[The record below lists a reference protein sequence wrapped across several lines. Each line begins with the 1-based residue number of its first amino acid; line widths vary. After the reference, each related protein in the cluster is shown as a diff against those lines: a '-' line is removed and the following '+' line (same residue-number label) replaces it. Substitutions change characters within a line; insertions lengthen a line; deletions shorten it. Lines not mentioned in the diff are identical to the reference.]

1 MKERYGVRCFA
12 FNHRI
17 LPPCIFNL
25 LIETSRPSGRRRFI
39 VCPHVTAILSRDHR
53 FDPSVRVR
61 LSLYTA
67 PRKGIFMTFAELG
80 LNPAILSAITACGY
94 TNPTPIQEQSI
105 PLVMAGHDVI
115 ATAQTGTGKT
125 AAFVLPALERLTVKS
140 ALPGKGPRIL
150 VLAPTRELAGQVME
164 SARGYGRGIRPRCG
178 TLLGGMPYREQLRL
192 LSAPVDI
199 IVATPGRLV
208 DHLERGSIRL
218 DRLEMLVLDEAD
230 RMLDMGFSED
240 INKIVSRAPSDR
252 QTVMFTATMG
262 GEISRLAE
270 NMLREPKRV
279 ELAVRTDSHALIEQ
293 RLHVTD
299 NLNHKKELLNHL
311 ISTAEL
317 TRAIIFSATKRDAD
331 ELSRELSRNGH
342 PAAALHGDMTQMAR
356 NKTIERMRR
365 GGIRLLVATDV
376 AARGLDVTGVSH
388 VINFD
393 LPRFAEDYVHR
404 IGRTGRAG
412 ATGIAISFASASE
425 RNYLERIERFI
436 GKKLPELQIAGHEPT
451 TTLRKPAGRSGGPK
465 KGGVP
470 TGGRF
475 GKPGAGKSGQGTS
488 WGKSAKPAGSAPRNT
503 PRHEPVI
510 EYRSRRP
517 QV

>member
-1 MKERYGVRCFA
+1 
-12 FNHRI
+12 
-17 LPPCIFNL
+17 
-25 LIETSRPSGRRRFI
+25 
-39 VCPHVTAILSRDHR
+39 
-53 FDPSVRVR
+53 
-61 LSLYTA
+61 
-67 PRKGIFMTFAELG
+67 MTFEELG

-94 TNPTPIQEQSI
+94 TVPTPIQEQAI
-105 PLVMAGHDVI
+105 PLVLAGHDVI

-125 AAFVLPALERLTVKS
+125 AAFVLPALERLTIKS
-140 ALPGKGPRIL
+140 TLPGKGPRIL

-164 SARGYGRGIRPRCG
+164 SARNYGRGIRPRCG

-208 DHLERGSIRL
+208 DHLERGSVRL

-240 INKIVSRAPSDR
+240 INKVITRTPAGR
-252 QTVMFTATMG
+252 QTLMFTATME
-262 GEISRLAE
+262 GEVARLAE
-270 NMLREPKRV
+270 NMMREPKRV
-279 ELAVRTDSHALIEQ
+279 QLAVSTTSHELIEQ

-311 ISTAEL
+311 IRDVEV

-331 ELSRELSRNGH
+331 ELSRELSRCGF

-356 NKTIERMRR
+356 NKTIDRMRR

-376 AARGLDVTGVSH
+376 AARGLDVNGISH

-436 GKKLPELQIAGHEPT
+436 GKKLPEQQIEGLEPKT
-451 TTLRKPAGRSGGPK
+451 NLRKPAVRSGVSHK
-465 KGGVP
+465 KGVS

-475 GKPGAGKSGQGTS
+475 GKTDAGRDSQSKP
-488 WGKSAKPAGSAPRNT
+488 WGKPAKPAAASPRRT

-517 QV
+517 QI

>member
-1 MKERYGVRCFA
+1 
-12 FNHRI
+12 
-17 LPPCIFNL
+17 
-25 LIETSRPSGRRRFI
+25 
-39 VCPHVTAILSRDHR
+39 
-53 FDPSVRVR
+53 
-61 LSLYTA
+61 
-67 PRKGIFMTFAELG
+67 MTFAELG
-80 LNPAILSAITACGY
+80 LNPAILSAINACGY
-94 TNPTPIQEQSI
+94 TTPTPIQEQSI

-178 TLLGGMPYREQLRL
+178 SILGGMPYREQLRL

-240 INKIVSRAPSDR
+240 INKIVSSAPKDR
-252 QTVMFTATMG
+252 QTVMFTATLDG
-262 GEISRLAE
+262 AIARLAE

-299 NLNHKKELLNHL
+299 NLNHKKELLDHL
-311 ISTAEL
+311 VRDVEL

-331 ELSRELSRNGH
+331 ELSRELSRNGF
-342 PAAALHGDMTQMAR
+342 PAASLHGDMTQMAR

-365 GGIRLLVATDV
+365 GSIRLLVATDV
-376 AARGLDVTGVSH
+376 AARGLDVNGVSH

-436 GKKLPELQIAGHEPT
+436 GKKLPEQMIEGLEPK
-451 TTLRKPAGRSGGPK
+451 TTLRKPAGRSGGPR

-475 GKPGAGKSGQGTS
+475 GKPGAPGKSSNGKP
-488 WGKSAKPAGSAPRNT
+488 WEKSAKPAGASRNS

>member
-1 MKERYGVRCFA
+1 
-12 FNHRI
+12 
-17 LPPCIFNL
+17 
-25 LIETSRPSGRRRFI
+25 
-39 VCPHVTAILSRDHR
+39 
-53 FDPSVRVR
+53 
-61 LSLYTA
+61 
-67 PRKGIFMTFAELG
+67 MTFAELG
-80 LNPAILSAITACGY
+80 LNPAILSAVTACGY
-94 TNPTPIQEQSI
+94 TIPTPIQEQSI
-105 PLVMAGHDVI
+105 PLVMAGHDLI

-125 AAFVLPALERLTVKS
+125 ACFVLPALKRLTVKS
-140 ALPGKGPRIL
+140 AVSGKGPRIL
-150 VLAPTRELAGQVME
+150 VLAPTRELAAQVME
-164 SARGYGRGIRPRCG
+164 AARGYGRGIRPRCG

-208 DHLERGSIRL
+208 DHIERGSIRL
-218 DRLEMLVLDEAD
+218 DRVELLVLDEAD

-240 INKIVSRAPSDR
+240 INKIVSRTPSER

-262 GEISRLAE
+262 GEIAKLAE
-270 NMLREPKRV
+270 NMLREPKRIQ
-279 ELAVRTDSHALIEQ
+279 LAVSTSSHALIEQ
-293 RLHVTD
+293 RLHVAD
-299 NLNHKKELLNHL
+299 NLSHKKELLNHL
-311 ISTAEL
+311 AGSAEL

-331 ELSRELSRNGH
+331 ELSRELSRNGF

-365 GGIRLLVATDV
+365 GGTRLLVATDV
-376 AARGLDVTGVSH
+376 AARGLDVNGVSH

-412 ATGIAISFASASE
+412 ATGIAISFASSAD

-436 GKKLPELQIAGHEPT
+436 GKKLPEQQIAGLEPS
-451 TTLRKPAGRSGGPK
+451 TTLRKVAVRSGTPK

-470 TGGRF
+470 LGNRF
-475 GKPGAGKSGQGTS
+475 GKSGSSKDGQVKPWS
-488 WGKSAKPAGSAPRNT
+488 KSAKPTGAAPR
-503 PRHEPVI
+503 RAQRQEPVI